1 MTTHSVPHVNSQEAI
16 QNRLAQGRIPR
27 WGPVLVVL
35 ARPMLALLTQG
46 LTLLLFNQLDVPD
59 ADVAVRHWWSVY
71 GTLVDIGCLSL
82 LLWLI
87 RQEGIC
93 LTDLVGLD
101 KGKLKRDLLWGLAIF
116 VVVFPL
122 TVIGGGMLGNLLAYG
137 TLQPEYPEAGF
148 IRTLPLLAVLYSRLL
163 WWPIW
168 SITEEL
174 TFQGYSLPRLQ
185 VITGR
190 TWLAMVLVSFGW
202 SIQHSFLP
210 WIDLQHAAYLFMTFV
225 PLTVAMQLI
234 YLRLRR
240 LPPLIVAHW
249 LMDLTNVFFMLQIG

>member
-1 MTTHSVPHVNSQEAI
+1 MTTHSAIDVNSRVAI
-16 QNRLAQGRIPR
+16 QTRLAQSRIPR
-27 WGPVLVVL
+27 WGPVLMVL
-35 ARPMLALLTQG
+35 ARPALAFLAQG
-46 LTLLLFNQLDVPD
+46 VTLVLFNQLGVPD
-59 ADVAVRHWWSVY
+59 ANVAVRHWWSVY

-82 LLWLI
+82 LLWLT
-87 RQEGIC
+87 RREGIR
-93 LTDLVGLD
+93 LMDLVGFD
-101 KGKLKRDLLWGLAIF
+101 KSMLKRDLLWGLAIF

-122 TVIGGGMLGNLLAYG
+122 AVIGGGMLGNLLAYG

-168 SITEEL
+168 SFTEEL

-190 TWLAMVLVSFGW
+190 TWLAMALVSFGW

-210 WIDLQHAAYLFMTFV
+210 WIDLQHAAYLFITFV

-249 LMDLTNVFFMLQIG
+249 LMDLTNVLFMLQIG